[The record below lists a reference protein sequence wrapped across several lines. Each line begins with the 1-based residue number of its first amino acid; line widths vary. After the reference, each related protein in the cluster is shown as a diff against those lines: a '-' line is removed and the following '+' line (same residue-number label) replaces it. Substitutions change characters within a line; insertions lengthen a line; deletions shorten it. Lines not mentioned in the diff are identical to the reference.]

1 MNKTILIILVI
12 AGIGILGYQ
21 IFFPLNKIK
30 MKHAPEEYFR
40 SKKVQKFC
48 YALVENDFKTT
59 DKLLK
64 KGLDINIIGTKV
76 KNKRKDGYAPTILTW
91 LFLANKDTPEKLKA
105 FEYLLKHGANP
116 IIPHNKYNATMLFE
130 AAGYEYPDYLKLI
143 LKYGNLKKEDL
154 NIDLNTGTMNSP
166 LLHAMAINRFE
177 NFKLLLD
184 AGADMNWV
192 ESKTGETTLYH
203 CSGRG
208 SWKFAYELLKRGVD
222 YSKDSDGIK
231 SRIEST
237 VGSIYSPAT
246 SIDFRGIDWRQKVVQ
261 FFREKGIEIK
271 PGMSKRERYVNENG
285 KDVLYVNEGVTS
297 DGKRIEDKPDKWIK
311 ISEST
316 FYEKATKDP
325 DQQKYLNKE
334 IEKMKIERLKD

>member
-1 MNKTILIILVI
+1 MFKILFSVIIIIFLY
-12 AGIGILGYQ
+12 ALYQ
-21 IFFPLNKIK
+21 LIFPLNKIK
-30 MKHAPEEYFR
+30 MNHPPGDYFR

-48 YALVENDFKTT
+48 YALIKNDFKTT

-64 KGLDINIIGTKV
+64 KGLDINTIGTKV
-76 KNKRKDGYAPTILTW
+76 KNKREDEYSPTILTW

-116 IIPHNKYNATMLFE
+116 IIPHDKYKTTMLWE

-143 LKYGNLKKEDL
+143 LKYGNLKKSDL

-222 YSKDSDGIK
+222 YSKDLDDIK
-231 SRIEST
+231 SRIELT
-237 VGSIYSPAT
+237 VGSIYSSAT
-246 SIDFRGIDWRQKVVQ
+246 GIDWEGVDWRQKVVQ

-271 PGMSKRERYVNENG
+271 PAMNKNEKYVNENG
-285 KDVLYVNEGVTS
+285 KDILYVNDGLTS
-297 DGKRIEDKPDKWIK
+297 DGKRIKGKPDKWIK

-316 FYEKATKDP
+316 FYKVATKDP
-325 DQQKYLNKE
+325 DQQKYLDKE
-334 IEKMKIERLKD
+334 LEGMKVERLGD